1 MRWSVRLPEPYTAE
15 FERVACTAFS
25 MWNRDPAS
33 PSFGSFDRAY
43 WGWKY
48 KDFSDATLQYA
59 VILACEHARR
69 CGRTDALPALLEGF
83 VDYCADIQHGDGSFD
98 QCYPYERTPGVVY
111 DILPALTYVRR
122 SPFLESQA
130 SRSRLDG
137 IVGGAVEFALRT
149 EERHGDVANHVAEYA
164 WELLDYASQ
173 CGDDA
178 ARRRGDS
185 YVERLLALFDRD
197 EGWFLEYNGADA
209 GYQSRCLRYLAK
221 IAALKN
227 DAALW
232 EIAEK
237 AAGFVSTLLMPDCSL
252 NPMLGVRSTA
262 LLYPSAFETLAGR
275 SEELRAAAQAVRET
289 WRRRRVPMPS
299 EIDFCNAIRL
309 GHDAM
314 DAADAASDL
323 GPSTPPVAPGNVH
336 LPHAGITIYA
346 TETRR
351 VYVAT
356 RLGGAYSVYERGT
369 SETWTIAREE
379 AGYLLTSPDKSKAW
393 VTRMAGVGE
402 LKEHRTDGCRI
413 ETPFVRSLHDEVTPL
428 RMLVLRVL
436 NLSVLRVQWLADLF
450 RKVVVR
456 RLISGIDPL
465 PLHLER
471 TITLA
476 EDAVTVKDRIFSSA
490 PAFRPEGM
498 RLFACRRITGA
509 HMASAR
515 YFQPVELDG
524 AWTEQLPWDGTGEF
538 VRIERV
544 PAVGSRA

>member
-1 MRWSVRLPEPYTAE
+1 MRLSEPYTAE
-15 FERVACTAFS
+15 FERVASTAFS

-69 CGRTDALPALLEGF
+69 RGHTLALPALLEGF
-83 VDYCADIQHGDGSFD
+83 VDYCADIQHADGSFD
-98 QCYPYERTPGVVY
+98 QCYPYERTPGVIY

-122 SPFLESQA
+122 SPFLQSQA

-137 IVGGAVEFALRT
+137 IIGGAMEFALRT
-149 EERHGDVANHVAEYA
+149 DERHGEVANHIAEYA
-164 WELLDYASQ
+164 WELLDYAAQS
-173 CGDDA
+173 GHDG
-178 ARRRGDS
+178 ARRLGDA

-209 GYQSRCLRYLAK
+209 GYQSRCLRYFVK

-227 DAALW
+227 DVALW
-232 EIAEK
+232 DIAEQ
-237 AAGFVSTLLMPDCSL
+237 AAGFVATLLMPDHSL
-252 NPMLGVRSTA
+252 SPMLGCRSTA
-262 LLYPSAFETLAGR
+262 LLYPSSFETLAGR
-275 SEELRAAAQAVRET
+275 SEVLRAAAQAVRET
-289 WRRRRVPMPS
+289 WRLRRVPMPS

-309 GHDAM
+309 AHDAM
-314 DAADAASDL
+314 DAADAALDL
-323 GPSTPPVAPGNVH
+323 GPSTASAPQGHVH
-336 LPHAGITIYA
+336 LPKAGIMVYA
-346 TETRR
+346 TDTRR
-351 VYVAT
+351 VYVAM
-356 RLGGAYSVYERGT
+356 RLGGAYSIYERGAPD
-369 SETWTIAREE
+369 TWTLAREE
-379 AGYLLTSPDKSKAW
+379 AGYLLKFSDQSQAW

-402 LKEHRTDGCRI
+402 LKEHRDDGCRI

-428 RMLVLRVL
+428 RMLALRVL

-471 TITLA
+471 TITV
-476 EDAVTVKDRIFSSA
+476 EQDVVTVKDRIFGSA
-490 PAFRPEGM
+490 PGFPTAGM

-524 AWTEQLPWDGTGEF
+524 AWMQELAWDGTGEF
-538 VRIERV
+538 VRTERV
-544 PAVGSRA
+544 PAGSGA

>member
-1 MRWSVRLPEPYTAE
+1 MRWSARLPEPYTAE
-15 FERVACTAFS
+15 FERVAGTAFS

-69 CGRTDALPALLEGF
+69 CGRTGALPALLEGF
-83 VDYCADIQHGDGSFD
+83 VDYCAEIQHGDGSYD
-98 QCYPYERTPGVVY
+98 QCYPYERTPGVIY

-122 SPFLESQA
+122 SPFLESQR
-130 SRSRLDG
+130 SRSKLDG
-137 IVGGAVEFALRT
+137 VIGGAVEFALRT
-149 EERHGDVANHVAEYA
+149 DERHGEVANHIAEYA
-164 WELLDYASQ
+164 WELLDYAAQS
-173 CGDDA
+173 GDDA
-178 ARRRGDS
+178 ARRRGDA

-209 GYQSRCLRYLAK
+209 GYQSRCLRYFAK

-227 DAALW
+227 DPLLW

-237 AAGFVSTLLMPDCSL
+237 AAGFVAALLMPDRSL
-252 NPMLGVRSTA
+252 NPMLGCRSTA
-262 LLYPSAFETLAGR
+262 LLYPSSFETLAGR
-275 SEELRAAAQAVRET
+275 SDALRAAAQGVREA
-289 WRRRRVPMPS
+289 WQRRHVPMPS

-309 GHDAM
+309 AHDAM
-314 DAADAASDL
+314 DAADGASDL
-323 GPSTPPVAPGNVH
+323 GGSTASTAPGSFH
-336 LPHAGITIYA
+336 LPHAGIAMYA
-346 TETRR
+346 SDTRR

-356 RLGGAYSVYERGT
+356 RLGGAYSVYERDA
-369 SETWTIAREE
+369 SDTWTIAREE
-379 AGYLLTSPDKSKAW
+379 AGYLLRSPDKSKAW

-402 LKEHRTDGCRI
+402 LKEHRADGCRI
-413 ETPFVRSLHDEVTPL
+413 DTPFVRSLHDEVTPL

-465 PLHLER
+465 PLHLDR
-471 TITLA
+471 TITL
-476 EDAVTVKDRIFSSA
+476 EQDAVIVKDRIFSSA
-490 PAFRPEGM
+490 PGFRPEGT
-498 RLFACRRITGA
+498 RLFACRRVTGA

-515 YFQPVELDG
+515 YFQPVELDD
-524 AWTEQLPWDGTGEF
+524 AWIQELVWDGTQER
-538 VRIERV
+538 VRVERV
-544 PAVGSRA
+544 PARSHR

>member
-1 MRWSVRLPEPYTAE
+1 VRLPEPYTAE
-15 FERVACTAFS
+15 FERVASTAFS

-69 CGRTDALPALLEGF
+69 RGATEALPSLLEGF
-83 VDYCADIQHGDGSFD
+83 VDYCADIQHADGSFD
-98 QCYPYERTPGVVY
+98 QCYPYERTPGVIY

-122 SPFLESQA
+122 SPFLQSQA

-137 IVGGAVEFALRT
+137 IIGGAVEFALGT
-149 EERHGDVANHVAEYA
+149 DERHGEVANHIAEYA
-164 WELLDYASQ
+164 WELLDYAAQS
-173 CGDDA
+173 GHDR
-178 ARRRGDS
+178 ARRLGDA
-185 YVERLLALFDRD
+185 YVERLLALFDHQ

-209 GYQSRCLRYLAK
+209 GYQSRCLRYFVK

-227 DAALW
+227 DVALW

-237 AAGFVSTLLMPDCSL
+237 AAGFVATLLMPDHSL
-252 NPMLGVRSTA
+252 NPMLGCRSTA
-262 LLYPSAFETLAGR
+262 LLYPSSFETLAGR
-275 SEELRAAAQAVRET
+275 SDRLRTAALAVREA
-289 WRRRRVPMPS
+289 WRLRRVPMPS
-299 EIDFCNAIRL
+299 EIDFCNAIRVA
-309 GHDAM
+309 HDAM

-323 GPSTPPVAPGNVH
+323 GPPTASPPPGDVH
-336 LPHAGITIYA
+336 LPHAGIMVYA
-346 TETRR
+346 TDTRR

-356 RLGGAYSVYERGT
+356 RLGGAYSVYARGAT
-369 SETWTIAREE
+369 DTWTIAREE
-379 AGYLLTSPDKSKAW
+379 AGYLLRVPDKSKAW

-402 LKEHRTDGCRI
+402 LKEHRDDGCRI

-428 RMLVLRVL
+428 RMVLLRVL

-450 RKVVVR
+450 RKIVVR

-471 TITLA
+471 TITL
-476 EDAVTVKDRIFSSA
+476 EQDTVTVTDRIFSSGA
-490 PAFRPEGM
+490 GFRLSGL
-498 RLFACRRITGA
+498 RLFACRRLTGA

-515 YFQPVELDG
+515 YFQPGELDG
-524 AWTEQLPWDGTGEF
+524 AWTQELIWDGTGDF
-538 VRIERV
+538 VRTERV
-544 PAVGSRA
+544 RAGSRP